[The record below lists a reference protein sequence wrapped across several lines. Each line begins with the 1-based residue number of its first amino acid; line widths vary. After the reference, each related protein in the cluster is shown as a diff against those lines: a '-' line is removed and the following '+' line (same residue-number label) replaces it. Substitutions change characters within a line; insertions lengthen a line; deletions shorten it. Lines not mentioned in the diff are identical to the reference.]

1 MALTSFAVT
10 PKAWG
15 KSSPTPLS
23 GSSPISAGAA
33 GLEPAVTVLE
43 TVGLPLTDAPK
54 LFYLFMW
61 GMFMTG
67 ITELTKLQPILM
79 QLFILCRRIISIL
92 ANRTL

>member
-1 MALTSFAVT
+1 MLLKLISGKPAHHIYAALFFKTT
-10 PKAWG
+10 
-15 KSSPTPLS
+15 
-23 GSSPISAGAA
+23 GAA

-79 QLFILCRRIISIL
+79 QLFIFARRIISIFT
-92 ANRTL
+92 NRAL